1 VEGHSDGSEV
11 PPAVVPLTM
20 LRQRAAIMFSGAT
33 GAVVASGEGEATSS
47 PSFGLVR
54 DVVSVV
60 ESLPAALFD
69 RYAEHRPCGLL
80 DRYGAY
86 GMLIGDVLGLPL
98 MTWELAEPVG
108 KAAAKLPEKIPAEVK
123 KVKKKLKR
131 RGKDPA
137 LADAQVLSRRVK
149 LPLPTAEEI
158 AVPSMALAPAPAAPP
173 APPSAPPPVP
183 APSLTKDRARRRAA
197 AAAQGVAH
205 VLGAKMLPDLAQLFG
220 SKKAG
225 EAILCVTELEL
236 AEWEVMSWPDDPVYP
251 PQLAQ
256 AQDRFKAVLIDI
268 KSAFSAIVCCDAFEA
283 GECAHGKQCECGW
296 LQAPWPW
303 IPYRPNGPFCD
314 CHMEDRF
321 MWQDACGYRWF
332 GDGESGS
339 QLYPDD
345 GPHNGCI
352 ECVSDPEN

>member
-1 VEGHSDGSEV
+1 MEGHSDGSEV

-183 APSLTKDRARRRAA
+183 APSLTHEGQGAQAGCRSSTGCGARARRKDASRPGAALWLEEGGRGDFVRDRARACR
-197 AAAQGVAH
+197 VESH
-205 VLGAKMLPDLAQLFG
+205 
-220 SKKAG
+220 
-225 EAILCVTELEL
+225 EL
-236 AEWEVMSWPDDPVYP
+236 ARRPRVPT
-251 PQLAQ
+251 
-256 AQDRFKAVLIDI
+256 AV
-268 KSAFSAIVCCDAFEA
+268 DAGA
-283 GECAHGKQCECGW
+283 G
-296 LQAPWPW
+296 
-303 IPYRPNGPFCD
+303 
-314 CHMEDRF
+314 
-321 MWQDACGYRWF
+321 
-332 GDGESGS
+332 
-339 QLYPDD
+339 
-345 GPHNGCI
+345 
-352 ECVSDPEN
+352 